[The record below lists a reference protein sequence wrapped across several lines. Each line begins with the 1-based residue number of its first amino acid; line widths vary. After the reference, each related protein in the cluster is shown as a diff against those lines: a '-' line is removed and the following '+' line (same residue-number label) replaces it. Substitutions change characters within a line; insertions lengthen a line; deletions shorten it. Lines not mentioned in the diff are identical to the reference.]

1 MKKDMKE
8 PDNAK
13 LRSLIYSLK
22 MGAHWRN
29 SDLNFTKIT
38 GSNVEEKGI
47 TEAGKA
53 TLIDQAKIQ
62 RAWTK
67 RKQPWGYLKTEWR
80 NRESGDMVTN

>member
-38 GSNVEEKGI
+38 GSNVEEKGT

-67 RKQPWGYLKTEWR
+67 KEAAMGLFKDRMKKQRIRGH
-80 NRESGDMVTN
+80 GD